1 VEFDKIEVVDKKRIG
16 RTGKGLCTAGMPGS
30 PLLAIFCG

>member
-1 VEFDKIEVVDKKRIG
+1 VEFDKIEVVDKKGIG
-16 RTGKGLCTAGMPGS
+16 RIGKGLRTAVMPGS